1 METYHRFI
9 PPQPPPLGT
18 AQSVRDDRRTRKVLF
33 QGPHDLL
40 RTFSLAG
47 GPYHFKGSYVSFEAS
62 HDPVTGAL
70 MQRRSQIKGRM
81 KLSPKCAVQSL
92 VSDDAIFICKPI
104 DRPHGTAAM
113 FVIPPEIGVIL
124 ILVGL
129 ALFIADLHVI
139 SHGLLTVGGI
149 ATLLAG
155 GLALLGAGVPY
166 SGVLLGALVVVAML
180 MGGVLFGV
188 LGSLRSLKGR
198 PAITGKEGM
207 TGEVGTVRSP
217 VGVNSSGWVF
227 VHGELWRAVLAFAP
241 EETDPR
247 DGEPTIG
254 VGRKVRVMG
263 FGEGGVVQVVP
274 IELPG
279 RGRDLDGPG

>member
-1 METYHRFI
+1 
-9 PPQPPPLGT
+9 
-18 AQSVRDDRRTRKVLF
+18 
-33 QGPHDLL
+33 
-40 RTFSLAG
+40 
-47 GPYHFKGSYVSFEAS
+47 
-62 HDPVTGAL
+62 
-70 MQRRSQIKGRM
+70 
-81 KLSPKCAVQSL
+81 
-92 VSDDAIFICKPI
+92 VSDDAILFCNPI

-113 FVIPPEIGVIL
+113 LVIPPLIGVIL

-149 ATLLAG
+149 VTLLTG

-207 TGEVGTVRSP
+207 SGEVGTVRSP
-217 VGVNSSGWVF
+217 VGVSSSGWVF

-247 DGEPTIG
+247 ESEPMIG
-254 VGRKVRVMG
+254 VGSKVRVVG
-263 FGEGGVVQVVP
+263 FGDGGTVQVIPV
-274 IELPG
+274 E
-279 RGRDLDGPG
+279 RDYHNRSLDMKD